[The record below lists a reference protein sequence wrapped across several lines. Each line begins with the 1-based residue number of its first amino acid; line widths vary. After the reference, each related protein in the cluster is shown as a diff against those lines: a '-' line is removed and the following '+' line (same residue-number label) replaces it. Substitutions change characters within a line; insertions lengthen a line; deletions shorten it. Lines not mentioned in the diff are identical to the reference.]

1 MIFRGI
7 KNAEKREKE
16 RNVYKILHRDGREG
30 GNKSKGGRE

>member
-7 KNAEKREKE
+7 KNAEKTEKE

-30 GNKSKGGRE
+30 K

>member
-1 MIFRGI
+1 MISRGI
-7 KNAEKREKE
+7 KNAEKSEK